1 MGRSRGGLS
10 KKIHMLCGL
19 LGKPLKFI
27 LTGGQVHD
35 VTQAE
40 DLLKDRQS
48 DYVLAD
54 KGYDSD
60 DLVQQIEER
69 GSQAVIPGRENRR
82 VVRKYSKKIYRERNV
97 IERAFNKLK
106 HFRRVATRYEKTATN
121 FMAFLHLAGTML
133 WLR

>member
-1 MGRSRGGLS
+1 
-10 KKIHMLCGL
+10 MLCGH

-27 LTGGQVHD
+27 VTGGQVHD

-40 DLLKDRQS
+40 SLLENRKAE
-48 DYVLAD
+48 YILGD

-60 DLVQQIEER
+60 VLVERIEEN
-69 GSQAVIPGRENRR
+69 GGAAVIPSRENRR
-82 VVRKYSKKIYRERNV
+82 VVRKYSKKIYKERNI

-106 HFRRVATRYEKTATN
+106 HFRRVATRYEKTLIN
-121 FMAFLHLAGTML
+121 FVALLHLAGAML